1 MKSTVDGVDFDVDS
15 PMYLTVVFKD
25 PPETP
30 SAPPTEKSPL
40 CCADTVTPN
49 AIAAIKMIIFF
60 IVLNIRTWTKI
71 MFIVKLSSLGIII
84 LMTNAELTS
93 AILLVVEVVLPDQ
106 GVASFLEAS
115 LAPVLFPPD

>member
-1 MKSTVDGVDFDVDS
+1 MKSTVDGVDSEVDF
-15 PMYLTVVFKD
+15 PMYLTVVLKD

-60 IVLNIRTWTKI
+60 MLISFV
-71 MFIVKLSSLGIII
+71 VKFGAKLRQFQMLSKEIGSNSLI
-84 LMTNAELTS
+84 L
-93 AILLVVEVVLPDQ
+93 
-106 GVASFLEAS
+106 
-115 LAPVLFPPD
+115 